1 MENLLTL
8 PAPLTARLADLDLL
22 VFPLDSVLVQDFFQ
36 QKMDF
41 ILEKCPGTV
50 GIAADIAVHGPTGK
64 EHTCKCQFA
73 QPDASRAGART
84 SLQSRQMC
92 Y

>member
-1 MENLLTL
+1 MIENLLTL

-50 GIAADIAVHGPTGK
+50 GIAADIAVHGPTGE
-64 EHTCKCQFA
+64 EHKCQFA
-73 QPDASRAGART
+73 QPDANCA
-84 SLQSRQMC
+84 
-92 Y
+92 

>member
-1 MENLLTL
+1 
-8 PAPLTARLADLDLL
+8 
-22 VFPLDSVLVQDFFQ
+22 
-36 QKMDF
+36 MDF

-50 GIAADIAVHGPTGK
+50 GIAADIAVHGPAGK
-64 EHTCKCQFA
+64 EHKCQFA

-84 SLQSRQMC
+84 CLQPRQMF

>member
-1 MENLLTL
+1 
-8 PAPLTARLADLDLL
+8 
-22 VFPLDSVLVQDFFQ
+22 
-36 QKMDF
+36 MDF

-84 SLQSRQMC
+84 SLQPRQMC